1 VPTDDGALSI
11 ERTPHGIVASGEIDA
26 HTAPLLR
33 NALLRAP
40 ASHDLRVDLAGVDF
54 VDSSGLRVLLE
65 AHREL
70 ERTGQRLV
78 LVSPSRR
85 VMRLLEVAGLAD
97 HLHVDPRLDAPA
109 G

>member
-1 VPTDDGALSI
+1 VTTEDAALSI

-33 NALLRAP
+33 DALLPAP
-40 ASHDLRVDLAGVDF
+40 ASDDLRIDMAGVDF

-78 LVSPSRR
+78 LASPSRR
-85 VMRLLEVAGLAD
+85 VVRLLEVAGLAD
-97 HLHVDPRLDAPA
+97 HLHVDPPLDAPA

>member
-1 VPTDDGALSI
+1 MTNDDGALSI
-11 ERTPHGIVASGEIDA
+11 ERTPHGVVATGEIDA
-26 HTAPLLR
+26 HTVPFLRDTLLP
-33 NALLRAP
+33 AP
-40 ASHDLRVDLAGVDF
+40 ASDDLRIDMAGVDF

-78 LVSPSRR
+78 LASPSRR

-97 HLHVDPRLDAPA
+97 HLHVDPPLDAPP